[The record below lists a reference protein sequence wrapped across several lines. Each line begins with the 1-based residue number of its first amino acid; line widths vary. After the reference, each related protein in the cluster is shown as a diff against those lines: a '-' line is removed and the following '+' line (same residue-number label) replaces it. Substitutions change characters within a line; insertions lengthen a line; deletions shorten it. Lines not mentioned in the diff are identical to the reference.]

1 MKILRVVGKVLI
13 LLLALYGACMI
24 TAALLSQFTMRTLSA
39 NLRHAEQVTVVES
52 PVFFFD
58 RTPLPGRILAQ
69 ASERKEIAGF
79 MGTLRIQPSLMQ
91 LFGAECM
98 CGGDLGVI
106 VERAGEKPFE
116 FTIHHGHALR
126 LPGTITGD
134 AVLKPDG
141 AYDLAVW
148 LSRHGAFGKERDV
161 QPGVPGEPS
170 QSSGR

>member
-1 MKILRVVGKVLI
+1 MKILRVLGKALI
-13 LLLALYGACMI
+13 LVLALYGACMM
-24 TAALLSQFTMRTLSA
+24 TAALLSELTMRTMRA

-52 PVFFFD
+52 PAFSLD

-69 ASERKEIAGF
+69 ASERKEIADF
-79 MGTLRIQPSLMQ
+79 MDTLRIQPSIMQ

-106 VERAGEKPFE
+106 VERAGQKPFE

-134 AVLKPDG
+134 AVLKPGG

-148 LSRHGAFGKERDV
+148 LSRHGAFGKEKDV
-161 QPGVPGEPS
+161 QPGAPADPR
-170 QSSGR
+170 QDSGR